1 MLPLTR
7 RAVVAAA
14 LLLCPAVALAQPPPE
29 WPTKQLT
36 IVVPFPPGGSVDTMV
51 RLIQPGLGQA
61 LGAAIVVENKPGAQ
75 GSIGAAQVARAQPD
89 GGSWLFVFDTHAVN
103 PALQSL
109 PFDTEKD
116 LEPVLLIGTA
126 PHILATHPSR
136 PFKSVADVIAAAKEK
151 SGGVTYASI
160 GTGSLGHLTMVL
172 LAKRAGVTLTH
183 VAYRGGGPAMNDAL
197 AGHVDLIIGSTAL
210 VNPQVQGGGL
220 RALVQTGTARQPAL
234 ATVPTAIEAGFE
246 GFESNAWW
254 GIFAPKGTPAALIER
269 FRTAAVAQMK
279 EERIGRQLTETQQ
292 INLALGGPEALR
304 QFLAQQMKLWGDVVR
319 ENGIK
324 AGN

>member
-7 RAVVAAA
+7 RAMVGAC
-14 LLLCPAVALAQPPPE
+14 LLLCPAIAWAQE
-29 WPTKQLT
+29 WPAKQLT
-36 IVVPFPPGGSVDTMV
+36 IVVPFPPGGSVDTMA
-51 RLIQPGLGQA
+51 RLVQPGLGQA
-61 LGAAIVVENKPGAQ
+61 LGTTVIVEHKAGAQ

-89 GGSWLFVFDTHAVN
+89 GGTWLFVFDTHAVN
-103 PALQSL
+103 PALQNL

-116 LEPVLLIGTA
+116 LEPVLLVGTA

-136 PFKSVADVIAAAKEK
+136 PFQSLADVIAAAKEK
-151 SGGVTYASI
+151 PGGVTYASI

-172 LAKRAGVTLTH
+172 LAKRAGVGFTH

-210 VNPQVQGGGL
+210 VNPQVQAGGL
-220 RALVQTGTARQPAL
+220 RALVQTGKARQPAL
-234 ATVPTAIEAGFE
+234 TAVPTAIEAGFPD
-246 GFESNAWW
+246 FESNAWW
-254 GIFAPKGTPAALIER
+254 GVFAPKGTPASLIER
-269 FRTAAVAQMK
+269 FRAALVAQMK
-279 EERIGRQLTETQQ
+279 DERVARQLTETQQ
-292 INLALGGPEALR
+292 INLALGGPEVLR
-304 QFLAQQMKLWGDVVR
+304 QFLAQQTKLWGDVVR